1 MSASSPI
8 VKKSCRLAAF
18 LFDFN
23 MSGRAVVVGNGTHE
37 SVHMNLAFFNGKS
50 VFAVCGN
57 VGYEGA
63 GVGASIDKHN
73 DWQNK
78 IFFHCKSPFGSSRRQ
93 NKAYFDE
100 RQESIGCG

>member
-1 MSASSPI
+1 
-8 VKKSCRLAAF
+8 
-18 LFDFN
+18 

-37 SVHMNLAFFNGKS
+37 SVHVNLALFNGKT

-57 VGYEGA
+57 VGYERS
-63 GVGASIDKHN
+63 GVGAGADEHK

-78 IFFHCKSPFGSSRRQ
+78 IFFHYKSPFGSNRQ
-93 NKAYFDE
+93 QDKAYFNK